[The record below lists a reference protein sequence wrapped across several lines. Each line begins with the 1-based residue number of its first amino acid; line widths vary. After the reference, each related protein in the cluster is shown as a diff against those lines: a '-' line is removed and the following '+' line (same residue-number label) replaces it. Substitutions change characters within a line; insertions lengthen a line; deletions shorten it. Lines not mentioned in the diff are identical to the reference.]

1 MPRYVPEKCHP
12 NACSP
17 CRLRRFSIAVP
28 TPLGRTLL
36 VAADERGIV
45 ASAFHPAK
53 RHSISANGTLPLLIE
68 AERQVRAYFARRL
81 RRFDL
86 PLHLIGTPFQL
97 AVWGL
102 VAQLE
107 CGECLSYGE
116 VARAIGHPLSHR
128 GVAAAMGAAPLDLF
142 IPAHRVLGGDGRIKG
157 AGPGSMRRRL
167 LAFEG
172 VKVR

>member
-17 CRLRRFSIAVP
+17 CRFGRFSIAVP
-28 TPLGRTLL
+28 TPLGPTLL

-45 ASAFHPAK
+45 ASTFHPAK
-53 RHSISANGTLPLLIE
+53 RSISASATLPSLIE

-97 AVWGL
+97 AVWRL

-116 VARAIGHPLSHR
+116 VARAVGHPLSHR
-128 GVAAAMGAAPLDLF
+128 GVAAAMAATPLDLI
-142 IPAHRVLGGDGRIKG
+142 IPAHRVLGSDGRVKG
-157 AGPGSMRRRL
+157 AVPGSMRRRL

-172 VKVR
+172 VKAR

>member
-1 MPRYVPEKCHP
+1 M
-12 NACSP
+12 
-17 CRLRRFSIAVP
+17 P
-28 TPLGRTLL
+28 TPLGPTLL

-53 RHSISANGTLPLLIE
+53 RHGISANGTLPLLIE

-97 AVWGL
+97 AVWRL

-107 CGECLSYGE
+107 CGECISYGE
-116 VARAIGHPLSHR
+116 IARAVGHPLSHR
-128 GVAAAMGAAPLDLF
+128 GAAAAMRATPLDLI
-142 IPAHRVLGGDGRIKG
+142 IPAHRVLGSDGRIKG
-157 AGPGSMRRRL
+157 AAPGSMRRRL

-172 VKVR
+172 VKAR